1 MPISF
6 VPAAAPT
13 SPAGPGASGGGD
25 GGAMFGAVLD
35 DVRPGSRDATDA
47 ARDDDAARDKEKDER
62 SAEAGAGSAP
72 PPAAGLVGPPNG
84 DARTPAAAATGPAPA
99 RVAAVVPAATSGAAS
114 LSTMDAMEAAATAV
128 AAGEPADRS
137 SAGDAG
143 AENAAGRPQ
152 DQGAAPAFAPRSD
165 GGIGV
170 GSTAPASQSAPAA
183 QAPPLPPAAQVALR
197 LAPLRVGPDGTHQ
210 LTIHLNPEGL
220 GPISV
225 VAEVRGDE
233 LSVRLTGT
241 TTGADA
247 LKAALPQLE
256 QQLRDGGFS
265 TVAVDVRE
273 APRLD
278 QALRPA
284 WAAGGATDNAT
295 FGTGTTTSAAKTEG
309 QPIGRLDQP
318 DGLGHRLH
326 ARPDQPGIG
335 LYNAAGQPVGSSQT
349 GSGQQ
354 HGAGQQSPANQLNLG
369 QPGNQP
375 GGNQQGHTGPF
386 GAADHQAGGG
396 QHGTGRNA
404 GPEQLPGVGEREPRS
419 ADHPADHRPGIDL
432 AVTRSVDLRV

>member
-1 MPISF
+1 MSMPVSF

-13 SPAGPGASGGGD
+13 SPAGPSAGGGGD

-35 DVRPGSRDATDA
+35 DVRPGSRDA
-47 ARDDDAARDKEKDER
+47 RDSTEDRDTEKDER
-62 SAEAGAGSAP
+62 PADAGTGCP
-72 PPAAGLVGPPNG
+72 QPPAAGLVGLGLPNG
-84 DARTPAAAATGPAPA
+84 DARTPVTTATGPACAPA
-99 RVAAVVPAATSGAAS
+99 VPTPASGGTSAS
-114 LSTMDAMEAAATAV
+114 LSTVDMADAAAAV
-128 AAGEPADRS
+128 AADEPADRPA
-137 SAGDAG
+137 AGDTG

-152 DQGAAPAFAPRSD
+152 DQVPAAMFAPRAD
-165 GGIGV
+165 GGIGAV

-183 QAPPLPPAAQVALR
+183 QAPQLPPAAQVALR

-210 LTIHLNPEGL
+210 LTIHLNPEEL

-225 VAEVRGDE
+225 VAQVRGDE

-241 TTGADA
+241 ATGADA

-256 QQLRDGGFS
+256 QQLRDGGFN

-284 WAAGGATDNAT
+284 WATGGATDNAT

-309 QPIGRLDQP
+309 QPIGQLDQP

-335 LYNAAGQPVGSSQT
+335 LYNAAGQPVGAGQT

-354 HGAGQQSPANQLNLG
+354 HGAGHQSPANQLNLG

-375 GGNQQGHTGPF
+375 GGNQQGHTGPY
-386 GAADHQAGGG
+386 GTADQQAGGG

-404 GPEQLPGVGEREPRS
+404 GPERPPAGQDVGEREPR
-419 ADHPADHRPGIDL
+419 PTDHRPGIDR